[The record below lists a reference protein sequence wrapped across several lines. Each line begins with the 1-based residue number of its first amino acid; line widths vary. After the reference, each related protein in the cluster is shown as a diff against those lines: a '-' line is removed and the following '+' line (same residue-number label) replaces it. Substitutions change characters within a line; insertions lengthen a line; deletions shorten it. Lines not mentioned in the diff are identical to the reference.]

1 MEGRRGR
8 VPFVD
13 CLTTILDDSLPL
25 TPPEWTEWGNPI
37 ESKTIHDLMLSYSP
51 YDNVEAKDY
60 PAMLITGGLTDP
72 RVTYWEPAKW
82 AAKLRATKTDDNLLL
97 MKINME
103 AGHAGSAGRFDK
115 LKEVAL
121 NYAFLLKVFGKAG
134 IDFDGTSRQVC
145 SMSETTFV
153 ILPNRGLLRV
163 SGEEA
168 EEFLQNLV
176 SNDVTRATADT
187 AVYSTLLTPQGKFLH
202 DFFVVRDEDGF
213 LLDCEA
219 DRLDDL
225 KRRLT
230 MYKLRAK
237 VILSDE
243 TDRWLVLAVL
253 EGKIEGALL
262 FDDPRRLDLGKRAIV
277 RAGDPIEGEEAPFE
291 NWDAR
296 RISLGIPDGSRDIEV
311 EKSFLLE
318 HRMDELNAIDF
329 KKGCYV
335 GQELTARTKYRGN
348 VRKKLTHVSVEGD
361 LPPAGTPVLADG
373 IEIGTVRSG
382 LGNQALAIL
391 RIERP
396 DGELEAGDAK
406 LVAN

>member
-1 MEGRRGR
+1 
-8 VPFVD
+8 
-13 CLTTILDDSLPL
+13 
-25 TPPEWTEWGNPI
+25 
-37 ESKTIHDLMLSYSP
+37 
-51 YDNVEAKDY
+51 
-60 PAMLITGGLTDP
+60 
-72 RVTYWEPAKW
+72 
-82 AAKLRATKTDDNLLL
+82 
-97 MKINME
+97 
-103 AGHAGSAGRFDK
+103 
-115 LKEVAL
+115 
-121 NYAFLLKVFGKAG
+121 
-134 IDFDGTSRQVC
+134 
-145 SMSETTFV
+145 MSETTFV

-187 AVYSTLLTPQGKFLH
+187 AVYATLLTPQGKFLH